1 MNDAE
6 YDDLFHSLFVS
17 HQQAYS
23 PLGQA
28 LRDIHRDAGE
38 PLAALGVAPLLL
50 APHVSPLV
58 ITSSPLSNV
67 TSSPDTQGP
76 SRTPQTQGWWLV
88 ASGDCTLLHVKIRSD
103 ILIR

>member
-17 HQQAYS
+17 HQKACS

-28 LRDIHRDAGE
+28 LRDLHRHAGE

-58 ITSSPLSNV
+58 ITSSPLSDV

-76 SRTPQTQGWWLV
+76 SRTAQTQGWWLE
-88 ASGDCTLLHVKIRSD
+88 ASGGCTLLHDEVRSKI
-103 ILIR
+103 